1 MRILDSNMQKSARER
16 TKKLEEATEEL
27 LKERKELYKKL
38 AKKWGLNLC
47 WINRNLPVNP
57 CLIPTS
63 PIFNIITCPIIKI
76 KMKSHEN
83 TLKAHQLKHLS
94 MSNDIESS
102 QYDIGTTSIR
112 LVRVGNVIQIL
123 FSSSLEAKYLYKE
136 LAERYKRSED
146 KLKGV

>member
-1 MRILDSNMQKSARER
+1 
-16 TKKLEEATEEL
+16 
-27 LKERKELYKKL
+27 
-38 AKKWGLNLC
+38 
-47 WINRNLPVNP
+47 
-57 CLIPTS
+57 
-63 PIFNIITCPIIKI
+63 
-76 KMKSHEN
+76 
-83 TLKAHQLKHLS
+83 